1 MWIRNKKYR
10 FVAQTDSTNRLLK
23 SLLRD
28 QHLPEG
34 YVVRSGYQLEGRGQG
49 SNRWESQPGRNLLFS
64 VLLRPVHVAVDE
76 QFILSQMVALA
87 IHRSLQ
93 ELLPE
98 EATAFSLKWPND
110 IYWNNRKLGGIL
122 IENSLRGGKITECII
137 GIGLNI
143 NQLHFYSDAPNPVS
157 LCQISGRRHRLMNV
171 LRNIL
176 HHLFEIYVLA
186 DYAEVRGAYAQA
198 LYRREGYHS
207 YFAPGNGRFEA
218 RILRVEAD
226 GRLVLKEKTGQESGY
241 YFKEVEFLL
250 PASGHT

>member
-10 FVAQTDSTNRLLK
+10 FVAQTDSTNRLMK

-34 YVVRSGYQLEGRGQG
+34 FVVRSGYQLEGRGQG
-49 SNRWESQPGRNLLFS
+49 SNRWESQKGRNLLFS
-64 VLLRPVHVAVDE
+64 MLLRPVHVAVEE

-87 IHRSLQ
+87 IYQSLQ

-110 IYWNNRKLGGIL
+110 IYWKNQKLGGIL

-143 NQLHFYSDAPNPVS
+143 NQTTFYSDAPNPVS
-157 LCQISGRRHRLMNV
+157 LRQISGRRHRLMDV
-171 LRNIL
+171 LQTIL
-176 HHLFEIYVLA
+176 HPLFEIYSQA
-186 DYAEVRGAYAQA
+186 DYAAIRSDYAQA

-207 YFAPGNGRFEA
+207 YFAPEKGQFEA
-218 RILRVEAD
+218 CILRVEED

-241 YFKEVEFLL
+241 YFKEVEFVL
-250 PASGHT
+250 PV